1 MSLELVVKASS
12 CSLLED
18 KVYAITFR
26 VVAFLM
32 AFTFITS
39 LKIQER
45 KRERYLNTVF
55 GVLRS
60 SRKET
65 AVIAYHEDFSYI
77 LSPHSLHSCTV
88 FGLVVM
94 QQ

>member
-1 MSLELVVKASS
+1 MSHVSLEPVAKASS
-12 CSLLED
+12 CSHLED
-18 KVYAITFR
+18 KVCVITFR

-45 KRERYLNTVF
+45 KREIYLNIVF

-65 AVIAYHEDFSYI
+65 AAIAYQEDFSYI
-77 LSPHSLHSCTV
+77 SVHILFILLPR
-88 FGLVVM
+88 LVS
-94 QQ
+94 